1 MLSIRDTV
9 PSGRM
14 TWREASAGPYRFKK
28 SRYGSAMV
36 AALGLQL
43 DGGDGRWGWTGTESP
58 VRRAAGRK
66 VRQRSKK
73 IYHCREARTAVCD
86 LERPKLD

>member
-1 MLSIRDTV
+1 MLSIRDTA

-14 TWREASAGPYRFKK
+14 TVREASAGPYRLKK

-43 DGGDGRWGWTGTESP
+43 DGGDGR
-58 VRRAAGRK
+58 
-66 VRQRSKK
+66 
-73 IYHCREARTAVCD
+73 
-86 LERPKLD
+86 